1 MSKKIS
7 FSFSAV
13 FILAAL
19 LVFNNE
25 TLRGFNRRALCIA
38 RGDGTDEDVEKMNP
52 WICESHSIHSVVQ
65 KAKKVCKAWQIELAV
80 YAFVALARCTLL
92 KTLITLFGSVRTI
105 MTSKCMNAS
114 VQKAFT
120 LLQVSASGYTLTIVA

>member
-38 RGDGTDEDVEKMNP
+38 REDGTDEDVEKMNP
-52 WICESHSIHSVVQ
+52 WICESHSIH
-65 KAKKVCKAWQIELAV
+65 
-80 YAFVALARCTLL
+80 R
-92 KTLITLFGSVRTI
+92 
-105 MTSKCMNAS
+105 
-114 VQKAFT
+114 
-120 LLQVSASGYTLTIVA
+120 